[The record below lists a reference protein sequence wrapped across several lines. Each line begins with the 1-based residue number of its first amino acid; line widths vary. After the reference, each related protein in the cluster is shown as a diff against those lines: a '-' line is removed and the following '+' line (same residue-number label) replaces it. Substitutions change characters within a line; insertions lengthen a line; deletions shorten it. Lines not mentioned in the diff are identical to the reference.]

1 VKKGLAITKENWRL
15 LVNRSTLLSSLYLY
29 GHEQS
34 LEMLSAVAEKN
45 RKLRKLSVRGSA
57 TEKEEGNVTQVLDK

>member
-1 VKKGLAITKENWRL
+1 MKEGLAITMENWRL
-15 LVNRSTLLSSLYLY
+15 LVNRSTLLSSLHLY

-45 RKLRKLSVRGSA
+45 RKLHALSFLGSA
-57 TEKEEGNVTQVLDK
+57 ADEEEGNVTQVLD

>member
-1 VKKGLAITKENWRL
+1 MENWQL
-15 LVNRSTLLSSLYLY
+15 LVNRSTLLSSLHLK